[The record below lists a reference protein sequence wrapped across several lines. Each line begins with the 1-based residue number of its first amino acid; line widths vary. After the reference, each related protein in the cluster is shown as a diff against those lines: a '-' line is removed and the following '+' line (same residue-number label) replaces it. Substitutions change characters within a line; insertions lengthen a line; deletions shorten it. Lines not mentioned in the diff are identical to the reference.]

1 MAEDKK
7 SPSPTPAMHRPTKS
21 MARSEA
27 AAAKIEPKQKT
38 APPRAAVRVRE
49 KRSARAPAASDDSEA
64 VIRIDETTRP
74 CKVGEF
80 RL

>member
-27 AAAKIEPKQKT
+27 AAAKIEPKQKIALDCST
-38 APPRAAVRVRE
+38 QSGGAGTRE
-49 KRSARAPAASDDSEA
+49 PVGQGSSRKR
-64 VIRIDETTRP
+64 
-74 CKVGEF
+74 
-80 RL
+80 